1 MNSAPFFFT
10 KKQIQEMIDEGV
22 SDAVNAIGNKENGDI
37 SNGLEQNGLAD
48 ILAKHGREINT
59 ENIGFYKANVGSRLD
74 RYNKLQTK
82 LKGLLKNVI

>member
-37 SNGLEQNGLAD
+37 SNGLE
-48 ILAKHGREINT
+48 
-59 ENIGFYKANVGSRLD
+59 
-74 RYNKLQTK
+74 
-82 LKGLLKNVI
+82 